1 MKELDVVQKE
11 FILDVL
17 LGKHPQKALIDSLIN
32 NFDFINIFD
41 LKNENQKQ
49 LIKDTIYNSF
59 LISENERIFE
69 LCMLF
74 KNKNLFNILPES
86 IINFNLNYEDLK
98 KVYSKVKSCKYFVLD
113 LGLQQIRGKN
123 QWHPI
128 YYVLDYAP
136 DYFDELQLVNFFT
149 TDTPESFITKD
160 IKTIK
165 INNKN
170 IKQQI
175 KDIICLKD
183 II

>member
-1 MKELDVVQKE
+1 
-11 FILDVL
+11 
-17 LGKHPQKALIDSLIN
+17 
-32 NFDFINIFD
+32 
-41 LKNENQKQ
+41 
-49 LIKDTIYNSF
+49 
-59 LISENERIFE
+59 
-69 LCMLF
+69 LF
-74 KNKNLFNILPES
+74 KKKNLFNILPES

-128 YYVLDYAP
+128 DYVLDYAP
-136 DYFDELQLVNFFT
+136 DDFDELQLVNFFT
-149 TDTPESFITKD
+149 TDTPESFKNKD
-160 IKTIK
+160 IKAIK